1 MKKYEIDMC
10 HGPLVPKILH
20 FALPLMATYI
30 LQLLFNAVDLVVIGQ
45 YAHYDAM
52 AAIGATMNF
61 NSLVVNVFIGLSIGA
76 NCVISRFYGAK
87 DFVNLKKAVQTTM
100 TISWIGGLFLMVIA
114 LLIAKSVLRW
124 MGTPENILPLSCT
137 YIWIC
142 FAAIPF
148 IMLYNFGCAI
158 LRAVGDTKRPMYY
171 LIFAGIVNVVLNLFL
186 VKTFKMDVAGVAI
199 ATFVSHLISALLV
212 VRTLLKTNDCYKFY
226 LKEFF
231 IDFDI
236 LKSMLNFGVP
246 ASIQSASF
254 ALANMLIQSSI
265 NSFGPAAIAGMTAAL
280 GLEGIIYVANYS
292 FHQTAITFISQN
304 MGGRK
309 YKRMLKVIY
318 LTYLFSTVTCLFLG
332 WGTFLLGKQ
341 LLSIFN
347 PNLEVIEWGL
357 VRMKV
362 VFTTFFLVGFL
373 DTGGGILRGLGYS
386 MYSTVNS
393 IMGACVFRVIWVL
406 FVFSHFRSMEVLLLS
421 YPISWFLVGLINA
434 VSIIFLYRKV
444 VREKC
449 SRITLFSKHIFYL
462 PRGLRFL
469 GGPK

>member
-10 HGPLVPKILH
+10 HGPLVPKIVN
-20 FALPLMATYI
+20 FALPLMVTYI

-45 YAHYDAM
+45 YAHYNAM

-61 NSLVVNVFIGLSIGA
+61 NSLVVNIFIGLAIGA
-76 NCVISRFYGAK
+76 NCVVSRFYGAK
-87 DFVNLKKAVQTTM
+87 DFENVRKAVQTTM
-100 TISWIGGLFLMVIA
+100 TISWIGGLILMVIA
-114 LLIAKSVLRW
+114 MFVAKPVLRL
-124 MGTPENILPLSCT
+124 MDTPEDILPLSCT

-171 LIFAGIVNVVLNLFL
+171 LVFAGIVNVLLNLFL
-186 VKTFKMDVAGVAI
+186 VTCFKMDVAGVAI
-199 ATFVSHLISALLV
+199 ATYVSHLISAILV
-212 VRTLLKTNDCYKFY
+212 VRTLLKSKECYKFN
-226 LKEFF
+226 LKDFM

-236 LKSMLNFGVP
+236 LKSMMRFGIP
-246 ASIQSASF
+246 ASIQTASF
-254 ALANMLIQSSI
+254 AFSNMIIQSSI

-280 GLEGIIYVANYS
+280 GLEGIVYVANYS

-304 MGGRK
+304 MGGKK

-318 LTYLFSTVTCLFLG
+318 WNYFFSILVCFILG
-332 WGTFLLGKQ
+332 WGIYLLGKQ

-347 PNLEVIEWGL
+347 PDPTVIEWGL
-357 VRMKV
+357 LRMKII
-362 VFTTFFLVGFL
+362 FTTYFILGVM

-393 IMGACVFRVIWVL
+393 LLGACVFRVVWVL
-406 FVFSHFRSMEVLLLS
+406 FVFPYFKSMENLLIS
-421 YPISWFLVGLINA
+421 YPISWTLVGLVN
-434 VSIIFLYRKV
+434 SISIAILYRKI

-449 SRITLFSKHIFYL
+449 SRLAVFSKHIFYL